1 MLRRQQLGLRKKG
14 EDEEKAPTKA
24 KGRGKGRGKGKKVEK
39 KQTAVDQ
46 EDTEK
51 DEGKVNGQDENEG
64 EGKDDSK
71 TKAGQDNDP
80 NEKGDGVN
88 TDTKEVK
95 KKEQGSWCPKLPK
108 QKRTPT
114 QKEPTG
120 ASQGAPGKETPGTK
134 VAQSGSQAEKM
145 PTGKNSGESG
155 KKKDK
160 DLKPKTPKKKKK
172 NEKEPESHEMKGTR
186 GKKRETE
193 ESKSAEDLEVVEK
206 GAADPK
212 GAGACEKPAPTKRV
226 RTKQPQNTETPAS
239 KRVENSGDGMGDAK
253 PTKAPASKK
262 TKKTKQKKPRC
273 TALSRPDLWKTHGYE
288 SDPIEDSEEEERSEK
303 EEVEGSAKEDAKVE
317 VPRRKAAQAKAKT
330 SKPQQANPGDDKQ
343 EKKKK
348 NPRKEGSPEEEEAP
362 PKRRRRRSSSPAS
375 FARRNCPTSEFGK
388 AKWHALKRA
397 FTELIRPR
405 LTTYSAHEDTHRN
418 YDSLLYRKYI
428 TSHYGQTENSKYMRI
443 LVIFGENLET
453 PAPQKGF
460 SHFSKNMVT
469 S

>member
-1 MLRRQQLGLRKKG
+1 MRRQQLGLRKKD
-14 EDEEKAPTKA
+14 EDEQKAPTNA

-51 DEGKVNGQDENEG
+51 DEGKVTGQDENEG

-71 TKAGQDNDP
+71 TKADQGNDP
-80 NEKGDGVN
+80 NKKGDGVN

-95 KKEQGSWCPKLPK
+95 KKKQGSWCPKLPK
-108 QKRTPT
+108 QKRTPS

-120 ASQGAPGKETPGTK
+120 ASQDAPGKETPGTE

-145 PTGKNSGESG
+145 PTGKNSGGSG

-160 DLKPKTPKKKKK
+160 DRKPKTPTKK
-172 NEKEPESHEMKGTR
+172 NEKEHESHEMKGTR

-239 KRVENSGDGMGDAK
+239 KGVENSGDGMGDAK
-253 PTKAPASKK
+253 PKKAPASKK

-317 VPRRKAAQAKAKT
+317 VPRRRAAQAKAKT
-330 SKPQQANPGDDKQ
+330 SKPQQANPGDDKPKK
-343 EKKKK
+343 KKKK

-362 PKRRRRRSSSPAS
+362 PKRRRQRSSSPAC
-375 FARRNCPTSEFGK
+375 FARRKCPSSEFGK

-428 TSHYGQTENSKYMRI
+428 TSHCGQTENSKYMRI
-443 LVIFGENLET
+443 VVIFGENLET

-460 SHFSKNMVT
+460 SHFPKT
-469 S
+469 W